1 MRVLSILLVEH
12 KDEMIWDLTAFGFFS
27 GVWMHPKVFGLD
39 PGHTVFENPASLGRG
54 IRKAVLGDLNQV
66 CRSSGVFLAG
76 QAVLLP
82 GFWLHNLSPEFLFIF
97 LLEPVLPVSHP
108 EVKES

>member
-27 GVWMHPKVFGLD
+27 GVWMHPKVFGLG

-66 CRSSGVFLAG
+66 CRSSGVFWLARLCSSLG
-76 QAVLLP
+76 SGSTTYPQNS
-82 GFWLHNLSPEFLFIF
+82 FSFLSLSQCFLS
-97 LLEPVLPVSHP
+97 VTR
-108 EVKES
+108 K